1 MKNYLFIVLLG
12 LIMFSCK
19 NEDEKVLSKIDSYF
33 KKELVKNLKD
43 PQSYEKVSS
52 VITRKIISNDF
63 DTENLN
69 YYKKLNDQIKV
80 DSIQNKI
87 NNTPDD
93 FVSCYFIT
101 YTYRAK
107 NGFGGLNV
115 YEKDFR
121 FDPYLNGIDVMK
133 EDHQEALILDT
144 KLVNI
149 DGGILWIF

>member
-1 MKNYLFIVLLG
+1 MKNYLFVVLLG

-19 NEDEKVLSKIDSYF
+19 SEDEKVLSKVDSYF
-33 KKELVKNLKD
+33 KKELVKNLKY
-43 PQSYEKVSS
+43 PQSFEKVSS
-52 VITRKIISNDF
+52 VITRRTISNEF
-63 DTENLN
+63 DTENLK

-87 NNTPDD
+87 NNTPDN
-93 FVSCYFIT
+93 FVCCYFIT

-107 NGFGGLNV
+107 NGFGGLDV
-115 YEKDFR
+115 YERDFR

-133 EDHQEALILDT
+133 YDHQEALNLYF

-149 DGGILWIF
+149 DGGILWVL